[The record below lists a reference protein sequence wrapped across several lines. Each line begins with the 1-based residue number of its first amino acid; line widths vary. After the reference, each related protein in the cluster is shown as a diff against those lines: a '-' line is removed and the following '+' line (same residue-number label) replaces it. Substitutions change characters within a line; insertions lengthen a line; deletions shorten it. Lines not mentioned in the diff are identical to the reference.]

1 MLLGE
6 DGTSEPDRRGPIRED
21 PDDVGSA
28 ADLLVQPLGYPA
40 LRVGSTRITEL
51 GSEIETLQMVGQRV
65 NDTMLT
71 GSFLLPASLVGID
84 LESLDI
90 GALCLEH
97 ATEKLSQVSQMLV

>member
-1 MLLGE
+1 
-6 DGTSEPDRRGPIRED
+6 
-21 PDDVGSA
+21 
-28 ADLLVQPLGYPA
+28 
-40 LRVGSTRITEL
+40 
-51 GSEIETLQMVGQRV
+51 MVGQRV

-90 GALCLEH
+90 GALCLER